1 MERKRF
7 AMKTRWIAILLTVGL
22 LVQPWSAAYAEE
34 DVLIGEEGG
43 EAVGSEVVIEEEQ
56 ASEEDPWTWDSDEA
70 WTDGGSGGEDADA
83 FDESDSYEQE
93 TEEADGIIENNDS
106 SEFDDIIEDLTA
118 ETLAG
123 DFDSV
128 EEADTVELE
137 DATVV
142 PDNAI
147 TTGSG
152 AKRLMRAFSLESY
165 DGCFGNQLSG
175 AAAVLYQKRV
185 EYYVTGRSTG
195 QLVVTFDK
203 NTTPITFDA
212 TVYQDSSGSYLI
224 DRSAQEYKDYYAQAL
239 YAMQSS
245 GDAFQ
250 YDHSE
255 IFWIRGGGYSVAPGK
270 YYDREQNK
278 WVGYLAKVVYTPN
291 LAFDGADGLISAYDA
306 AVAETAAQIAAGAD
320 YDGNGRT
327 DELELAMAAHDYLC
341 ERLYYDN
348 SGLSR
353 YNAYVSEH
361 GTNKGYDDFRI
372 FVSAGGFLDRVGVGV
387 VCEGYARAYKVICD
401 QFGIPCVL
409 IGGTVVQGGT
419 TIGHMWNGVLINGK
433 WYLTDVTWDDAGNK
447 ASYKYFMVGNI
458 TSGRTSS
465 GNFSGSSSAK
475 TFTYPLLE
483 TEKIHLCEALGHNY
497 SVTIAEATCT
507 EKGHAEYVCT
517 RCGAEYQTEDEALGH
532 AYEKEIIFPTC
543 TTEGYT
549 IYTCSRCGD
558 SYQADLTEPLGHD
571 YQKTVTDPTCLE
583 NGYTTYTCGRCD
595 DSYQA
600 DFTRPLGHSF
610 ENGRCIRCDIGDSI
624 ANAAISSIAAQVYT
638 GKEITPSVTVKFG
651 TSTLKQGSDF
661 TVAYRNNLN
670 AGAAYAVVT
679 GKGNYSGSKTVSFT
693 ITPKSVAALEYS
705 PVEAQVYSGKAKKP
719 AVTVKDGTA
728 ELVNGQDYS
737 IAYSNNKQIG
747 TAIITI
753 TGKGS
758 YTGTKTITFKI
769 NPKAA
774 ALKKLRAV
782 NGKKMTVSWKKVK
795 NIDGYQLQYSTSSKF
810 KTYKTKKIKAGTL
823 TKTISKLKKGK
834 TYYVRIRTYKKE
846 SGKTYYS
853 TWSKAGKVKITG

>member
-1 MERKRF
+1 M
-7 AMKTRWIAILLTVGL
+7 
-22 LVQPWSAAYAEE
+22 
-34 DVLIGEEGG
+34 
-43 EAVGSEVVIEEEQ
+43 
-56 ASEEDPWTWDSDEA
+56 
-70 WTDGGSGGEDADA
+70 
-83 FDESDSYEQE
+83 
-93 TEEADGIIENNDS
+93 
-106 SEFDDIIEDLTA
+106 
-118 ETLAG
+118 
-123 DFDSV
+123 
-128 EEADTVELE
+128 
-137 DATVV
+137 
-142 PDNAI
+142 
-147 TTGSG
+147 
-152 AKRLMRAFSLESY
+152 
-165 DGCFGNQLSG
+165 
-175 AAAVLYQKRV
+175 
-185 EYYVTGRSTG
+185 
-195 QLVVTFDK
+195 
-203 NTTPITFDA
+203 
-212 TVYQDSSGSYLI
+212 
-224 DRSAQEYKDYYAQAL
+224 
-239 YAMQSS
+239 
-245 GDAFQ
+245 
-250 YDHSE
+250 
-255 IFWIRGGGYSVAPGK
+255 
-270 YYDREQNK
+270 
-278 WVGYLAKVVYTPN
+278 
-291 LAFDGADGLISAYDA
+291 
-306 AVAETAAQIAAGAD
+306 
-320 YDGNGRT
+320 
-327 DELELAMAAHDYLC
+327 
-341 ERLYYDN
+341 
-348 SGLSR
+348 
-353 YNAYVSEH
+353 
-361 GTNKGYDDFRI
+361 
-372 FVSAGGFLDRVGVGV
+372 
-387 VCEGYARAYKVICD
+387 
-401 QFGIPCVL
+401 
-409 IGGTVVQGGT
+409 
-419 TIGHMWNGVLINGK
+419 
-433 WYLTDVTWDDAGNK
+433 
-447 ASYKYFMVGNI
+447 
-458 TSGRTSS
+458 
-465 GNFSGSSSAK
+465 
-475 TFTYPLLE
+475 
-483 TEKIHLCEALGHNY
+483 
-497 SVTIAEATCT
+497 
-507 EKGHAEYVCT
+507 
-517 RCGAEYQTEDEALGH
+517 
-532 AYEKEIIFPTC
+532 
-543 TTEGYT
+543 
-549 IYTCSRCGD
+549 
-558 SYQADLTEPLGHD
+558 
-571 YQKTVTDPTCLE
+571 TDPTCLE

>member
-1 MERKRF
+1 
-7 AMKTRWIAILLTVGL
+7 MKTRWIAILLTAGL

-93 TEEADGIIENNDS
+93 TEEADGIIEDNDS

-465 GNFSGSSSAK
+465 GNFSGSSSTK

-483 TEKIHLCEALGHNY
+483 TEKIHLCEVLGHNY

>member
-7 AMKTRWIAILLTVGL
+7 AMKTRWIAILLTAGL

-93 TEEADGIIENNDS
+93 TEEADGIIEDNDS

-465 GNFSGSSSAK
+465 GNFSGSSSTK

-483 TEKIHLCEALGHNY
+483 TEKIHLCEVLGHNY

>member
-1 MERKRF
+1 
-7 AMKTRWIAILLTVGL
+7 MKTRWIAILLTAGL

-93 TEEADGIIENNDS
+93 TEEADGIIEDNDS

-142 PDNAI
+142 LDNAI

-152 AKRLMRAFSLESY
+152 AKRLMRAFSLESF

-465 GNFSGSSSAK
+465 GNFSGSSSTK

-543 TTEGYT
+543 TTKGYT

>member
-1 MERKRF
+1 
-7 AMKTRWIAILLTVGL
+7 MKTRWIAILLTAGL

-93 TEEADGIIENNDS
+93 TEEADGIIEDNDS

-465 GNFSGSSSAK
+465 GNFSGSSSTK

>member
-1 MERKRF
+1 
-7 AMKTRWIAILLTVGL
+7 MKTRWIAILLTVGL

-93 TEEADGIIENNDS
+93 TEEADGIIEDNDS